1 MISPLEEGAR
11 RRRFPRFRR
20 GPGRGPGR
28 VLPGLLALLAAGAV
42 ATAAWLALA
51 DQGSGGGTPAASAPP
66 LLPQKGGR
74 PQTPASNPPP
84 PGSPA
89 AVALEGVD
97 AFDLTFHDPP
107 RGGIVFDVRTGDV
120 LWRHNPAK
128 KLPVASLTKIMT
140 ALLVAERTNPREHV
154 RITRA
159 ALRYR
164 GSGVGVLPRRRR
176 VPIEGLLH
184 GMLMISGNDAAIAL
198 AVHVSGTE
206 RRFVRLMNRRARQLG
221 LTCSRFVSSYGLQ
234 NRNRSCAADLAAL
247 ARLAMGERRIARIV
261 RKRQAAVRFP
271 IKGRRLFLGTTNP
284 LLRTGYP
291 GTIGLKTGYT
301 RRAGRCFVGIVRHG
315 RRMLGVVLLGSPN
328 PNRQSRKLLAKA
340 FRAGV

>member
-1 MISPLEEGAR
+1 
-11 RRRFPRFRR
+11 
-20 GPGRGPGR
+20 
-28 VLPGLLALLAAGAV
+28 VALLACAAV
-42 ATAAWLALA
+42 AAAAWLALA
-51 DQGSGGGTPAASAPP
+51 DRGSGGGSTPAASAPP
-66 LLPQKGGR
+66 LLPQKGAR
-74 PQTPASNPPP
+74 SRAPASNPPP

-107 RGGIVFDVRTGDV
+107 RAGIVFDVRSGDV
-120 LWRHNPAK
+120 LWRRHPVR

-140 ALLVAERTNPREHV
+140 ALLVAERTGTRERV

-164 GSGVGVLPRRRR
+164 GSGVGVLPRRKR

-184 GMLMISGNDAAIAL
+184 GMLMVSGNDAAIAL
-198 AVHVSGTE
+198 AGHVSRTE

-221 LTCSRFVSSYGLQ
+221 LTCTRFVSSHGLQ
-234 NRNRSCAADLAAL
+234 GGNRSCAADLAAL
-247 ARLAMGERRIARIV
+247 ARLAMGERRIVRIV

-271 IKGRRLFLGTTNP
+271 IKGRKLFLGTTNP

-301 RRAGRCFVGIVRHG
+301 RTAGRCFVAIVRRGH
-315 RRMLGVVLLGSPN
+315 RSLGVVLLGSPN
-328 PNRQSRKLLAKA
+328 PNRQARKLFAKA
-340 FRAGV
+340 FRVGV